1 MKFMDNYLLF
11 LTKEKVS
18 IKILYLTVV
27 LIIALFL
34 RLYCMDSFSFSYDEA
49 SHLVD
54 NRSIFSIAPLDKF
67 FDAGFTVKNHDFLK
81 LYDHGFI
88 YYWKKIA
95 GDSERNLRFSSL
107 IFSLLSIILVYKIGK
122 KYFSEKAACIAVA
135 LIAISPFHIYY
146 AQELRPYA
154 AIGFISLVAI
164 YSFIKYLNQRKTSY
178 LCIYIISSIAN
189 IYAHFVTIT
198 LTCAMVVYLLI
209 GLKRYRRLI
218 SRLILAHVLILALT
232 LPVWIIIA
240 NNLKLFLLCNLDNF
254 RIVEYPIW
262 LEKVRPVHVFNTL
275 KNMSIGYNLD
285 YSSLTGKIAAIVYF
299 FLFCFGIFKYRAK
312 AEARILAMC
321 FLVPLLLLFMISQ
334 IKACYVDRYFF
345 PGAIIYIL
353 GAAIGLSK
361 IKGKLLVFLLAAII
375 GINIMALKNYYNN
388 LYPDS
393 LGINERFGIS
403 EKTDIRPLVNYLA
416 SNYKSGD
423 IILHTWKGNVF
434 PLRYYVPIAAN
445 DAALEGACNRGLVID
460 YDLASNEFFR
470 LEYNTLHPYVNRME
484 KFHIEDVGGKLNRVW
499 VIKFNKDDWLIE
511 YLKNNNYEQM
521 DDRIFNRNKLY
532 YFIKK

>member
-1 MKFMDNYLLF
+1 M
-11 LTKEKVS
+11 V
-18 IKILYLTVV
+18 
-27 LIIALFL
+27 ALFL
-34 RLYCMDSFSFSYDEA
+34 RLHCIDSFSFWYDEA
-49 SHLVD
+49 GSLVD
-54 NRSIFSIAPLDKF
+54 NRSVFSIAPIHKF
-67 FDAGFTVKNHDFLK
+67 FDASFTVKNHDFLK
-81 LYDHGFI
+81 LYDHGFM
-88 YYWKKIA
+88 YYWKEIA
-95 GDSERNLRFSSL
+95 GDSESNLRFSSL
-107 IFSLLSIILVYKIGK
+107 IFSLLSIIFVYKIGK

-154 AIGFISLVAI
+154 AIGFISLVVI
-164 YSFIKYLNQRKTSY
+164 YSFIKYLNQGEMSY

-189 IYAHFVTIT
+189 IYAHFITIT
-198 LTCAMVVYLLI
+198 LTCAIVIYLLI
-209 GLKRYRRLI
+209 GFKRYGRFI

-232 LPVWIIIA
+232 LPAWIIIA

-262 LEKVRPVHVFNTL
+262 LEKVRPIHVLNTL

-285 YSSLTGKIAAIVYF
+285 YSSLTGKIAALVYF

-403 EKTDIRPLVNYLA
+403 AKIDIRPLVNYLTL
-416 SNYKSGD
+416 NYKDGD
-423 IILHTWKGNVF
+423 MILHTWKGNVF
-434 PLRYYVPIAAN
+434 PLKYYMSISTN
-445 DAALEGACNRGLVID
+445 DAALQKACDQGVVID
-460 YDLASNEFFR
+460 YDLTSNDFSR
-470 LEYNTLHPYVNRME
+470 LEYSGLHPYVNKME
-484 KFHIEDVGGKLNRVW
+484 RGIGDKLDRVW
-499 VIKFNKDDWLIE
+499 VIKFNKDDRLIE
-511 YLKNNNYEQM
+511 YLKNNSYEQRNY
-521 DDRIFNRNKLY
+521 RIFNRNKLY